1 MYLLFDIGGTKTRL
15 AVSRDLETFEE
26 PHVLET
32 SQDYEEGLEA
42 FLREAI
48 KLVGDDELL
57 AVAGGAPGPFD
68 AENPTKHFGGPNLP
82 DWNEKPFLDQV
93 AKSLGAEVF
102 FENDA
107 ALIGLGEA
115 HFGAGKDAE
124 IMVYMTVST
133 GVGGSRIVDGEI
145 DRSVKGFEPGHQV
158 IDPTRLLCKDCSG
171 PTLEEHVSG
180 SAVLH
185 RFGKRAEDFAQ
196 DDPMWQDLAAW
207 LAIGVN
213 NSIVHW
219 SPDVFVLGGSM
230 IVGDPAIS
238 VDAVQKEF
246 LSMEPIISSPKIVK
260 AELGDHGGLYGAMAL
275 LEQHGKE

>member
-1 MYLLFDIGGTKTRL
+1 MLL
-15 AVSRDLETFEE
+15 
-26 PHVLET
+26 
-32 SQDYEEGLEA
+32 
-42 FLREAI
+42 I
-48 KLVGDDELL
+48 KLVGDDDLL
-57 AVAGGAPGPFD
+57 AIAGGAPGPID
-68 AENPTKHFGGPNLP
+68 AENPTKYFGGINLP
-82 DWNEKPFLDQV
+82 DWNDKPFLDQV

-107 ALIGLGEA
+107 ALVGLGEA

-124 IMVYMTVST
+124 IVVYMTVST

-145 DRSVKGFEPGHQV
+145 DRSMNGFEPGFQV

-171 PTLEEHVSG
+171 PTLSEHVSG
-180 SAVLH
+180 NAVLH

-246 LSMEPIISSPKIVK
+246 LSMEPIFSSPKIVK
-260 AELGDHGGLYGAMAL
+260 AELGDRGGLYGAMAL